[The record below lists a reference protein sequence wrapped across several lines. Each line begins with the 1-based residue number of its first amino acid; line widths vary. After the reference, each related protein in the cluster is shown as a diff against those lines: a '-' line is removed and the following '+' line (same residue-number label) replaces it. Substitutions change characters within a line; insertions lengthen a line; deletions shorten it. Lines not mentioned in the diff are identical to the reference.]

1 MGFGVSRFLRQ
12 AHFVPSALGARQDGE
27 QSRTVSGI
35 GKSWKDERL
44 VIGSPKGEHS
54 RAAFTEGNRNC

>member
-12 AHFVPSALGARQDGE
+12 AHFVPSALSARQDGE

-35 GKSWKDERL
+35 RKSPEDEKL
-44 VIGSPKGEHS
+44 VVSSPKGEHS
-54 RAAFTEGNRNC
+54 RVLFPEGNRNC